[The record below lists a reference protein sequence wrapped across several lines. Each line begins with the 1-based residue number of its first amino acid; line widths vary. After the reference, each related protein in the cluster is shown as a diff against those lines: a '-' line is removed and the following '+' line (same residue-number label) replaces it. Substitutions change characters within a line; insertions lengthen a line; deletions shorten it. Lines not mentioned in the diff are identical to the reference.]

1 MKTKW
6 GHPFPLR
13 QRNNPTKHCSN
24 VKATNRLANWW
35 RFGSLT
41 KMPELLF
48 VFLEKCLTL
57 VLVHFCSLMLDIDDT
72 LKQKG
77 LKILAQNTAPLYVR
91 FAMLFGKL
99 ALSKTSQLA
108 PNTGLRLG
116 SWTPSKLSLRRHSS
130 SLCVSSVGQ
139 AWVRARSCSSDS
151 ELWTPK
157 EHNWSCA
164 SASLQ
169 LETIE
174 AFTQRCWLWQ
184 SDAMGQSQRFDD
196 VGWFEV
202 NGKQMT
208 TVKK

>member
-1 MKTKW
+1 MTFW
-6 GHPFPLR
+6 LTYLNAWALVRISGEMSYTCPGPFLQPDAGHWWYSETER
-13 QRNNPTKHCSN
+13 KH
-24 VKATNRLANWW
+24 
-35 RFGSLT
+35 
-41 KMPELLF
+41 
-48 VFLEKCLTL
+48 
-57 VLVHFCSLMLDIDDT
+57 
-72 LKQKG
+72 G
-77 LKILAQNTAPLYVR
+77 LKILAQNTAPLYVH

-174 AFTQRCWLWQ
+174 AFTQRCWLWH

-208 TVKK
+208 TVKKKKKSASTC